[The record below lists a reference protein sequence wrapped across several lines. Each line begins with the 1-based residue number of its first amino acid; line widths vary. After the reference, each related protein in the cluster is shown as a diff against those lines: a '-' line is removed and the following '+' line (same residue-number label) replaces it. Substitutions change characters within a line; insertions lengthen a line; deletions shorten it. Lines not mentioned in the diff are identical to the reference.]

1 MTLLEG
7 IVLGLV
13 QGITEFLPVSSS
25 GHLALFSALFKIN
38 EGNLFYS
45 VMLHFSS
52 LVAVLIYFREDVKE
66 LFFALFRLGGRL
78 VKGNIKNTL
87 SKYERVLL
95 LLIVATIPTVIIG
108 LAFGD
113 FFKSLYASESIKP
126 VGVALFFTGFLLLI
140 SEWFNR
146 PRHDMVDVPFY
157 KVILVGIF
165 QGMAIVPGV
174 SRSGSTIV
182 GSLFIGL
189 NKEEAARFSF
199 LLAIPAILGAT
210 ILEVFS
216 INTAEVA
223 INTNLLI
230 GMVVSFVSGMFSI
243 SVLMNIIKKGK
254 LCYFAIYVFIVAV
267 SIILF
272 F

>member
-52 LVAVLIYFREDVKE
+52 LVAVLIYFREEVKG
-66 LFFALFRLGGRL
+66 LFFAFFRLLGRL
-78 VKGNIKNTL
+78 GKDKRVIKL

-95 LLIVATIPTVIIG
+95 LLIVATVPTVIIG

-113 FFKSLYASESIKP
+113 FFEALYASESIKP
-126 VGVALFFTGFLLLI
+126 VGIALFFTGLLLLV
-140 SEWFNR
+140 SERFNK
-146 PRHDMVDVPFY
+146 PKHAMDDVPFY
-157 KVILVGIF
+157 KVVLVGIF

-223 INTNLLI
+223 INANLFI
-230 GMVVSFVSGMFSI
+230 GMIVSFVSGMFSI

-254 LCYFAIYVFIVAV
+254 LYYFAIYVFVVSI

>member
-1 MTLLEG
+1 LRFSDSLA
-7 IVLGLV
+7 GL
-13 QGITEFLPVSSS
+13 SNNDN
-25 GHLALFSALFKIN
+25 K
-38 EGNLFYS
+38 
-45 VMLHFSS
+45 
-52 LVAVLIYFREDVKE
+52 
-66 LFFALFRLGGRL
+66 
-78 VKGNIKNTL
+78 L
-87 SKYERVLL
+87 SKYERILL

-113 FFKSLYASESIKP
+113 FFEALYASDSIRP
-126 VGVALFFTGFLLLI
+126 VGVALFFTGILLLV
-140 SEWFNR
+140 SEKLNR
-146 PRHDMVDVPFY
+146 PRYDIDDVPFY

-189 NKEEAARFSF
+189 DKEEAARFSF

-216 INTAEVA
+216 INTVELA
-223 INTNLLI
+223 INANLFI

-254 LCYFAIYVFIVAV
+254 LYYFAVYVFIVAL